1 MLFDIPESKIQ
12 EQKHDKRP
20 KLKKGQTINDLINQ
34 SRKLVEEKLSDYK
47 SKTTTFTTPE
57 EIENF
62 FREAEQGTGVIGID
76 TETTGLNVFQDKLV
90 GISLCN
96 GVQAAYIPV
105 EHISAIYRT
114 RIPNQIN
121 PNDLRKVF
129 KNNIFNEKFKWVY
142 HNAKFDLPVLY
153 NFLGF
158 EMPAPY
164 WDTLIVAYVLNQN
177 EDHGL
182 KALYNKYIAE
192 EDEGVNRF
200 DTLFNGITFDNVP
213 LDLSQVYAGKDALM
227 TYKLYEYQ
235 KSIIDKKGNE
245 GLANI
250 VYNIEI
256 PLIPVLNKMYIDG
269 VNMDMNAI
277 NELTQKYSE
286 RLAIAEKKVY
296 EEISKHEDKIQSYRI
311 KHYDVKLDDPIK
323 ISSPS
328 QLKVLFYNI
337 LKYKTKSGKGT
348 GVADLEEINT
358 PLTQALLE
366 YRKMSKLIDAF
377 LVSLP
382 KKIEQKD
389 GKIHT
394 VLNQYRCRNR

>member
-1 MLFDIPESKIQ
+1 ML
-12 EQKHDKRP
+12 
-20 KLKKGQTINDLINQ
+20 
-34 SRKLVEEKLSDYK
+34 
-47 SKTTTFTTPE
+47 
-57 EIENF
+57 
-62 FREAEQGTGVIGID
+62 
-76 TETTGLNVFQDKLV
+76 
-90 GISLCN
+90 
-96 GVQAAYIPV
+96 
-105 EHISAIYRT
+105 
-114 RIPNQIN
+114 
-121 PNDLRKVF
+121 
-129 KNNIFNEKFKWVY
+129 
-142 HNAKFDLPVLY
+142 
-153 NFLGF
+153 
-158 EMPAPY
+158 
-164 WDTLIVAYVLNQN
+164 
-177 EDHGL
+177 
-182 KALYNKYIAE
+182 
-192 EDEGVNRF
+192 
-200 DTLFNGITFDNVP
+200 
-213 LDLSQVYAGKDALM
+213 GKDALM

-277 NELTQKYSE
+277 NELTKKYSE

-311 KHYDVKLDDPIK
+311 KHYNVKLDDPIK

-328 QLKVLFYNI
+328 QLKVLFYDI

-348 GVADLEEINT
+348 GVSDLEEINT

-394 VLNQYRCRNR
+394 VLNQYRCCNR